1 MNDASGA
8 GGFGTKLDT
17 AAGAA
22 VSGGLRSSSPAVEQ
36 QSQGGRSGA
45 VGQRDAFLDNAK
57 YLLIVLVAVA
67 HSWEAVES
75 SRATKALYM
84 FVYTFHMPAF
94 IVICGYL
101 SRSFTGRPHQIKRLI
116 TGIAVPYAVFEV
128 AYSLFKRYA
137 DDTPDHAITLLDPFF
152 LTWFLAALL
161 IWRLTSPLWR
171 HLRHPIPVALG
182 IAALASLTPGI
193 GDDLNLQRVLQF
205 LPFFV
210 LGLCLKPHHFET
222 VRRREVRLLAL
233 PVLAG
238 ALLFAYWVAPRMKTS
253 WLFRTNSAQQLDAP
267 WWSGPVMTLLLFGC
281 SLLLTVAFLSWV
293 PSRRMWFTV
302 LGAGTICG
310 YLLHG
315 FAIKGPEYAGV
326 FDTYT
331 WLSEPAG
338 KVAVSLAAAIAVTL
352 MCTPPVRRA
361 LRAVTEPDMAW
372 AFRDSR
378 GEQRHVGP
386 PRRSTGTADESDR
399 MTRSTQ

>member
-8 GGFGTKLDT
+8 GNFGTKLDT
-17 AAGAA
+17 SAG
-22 VSGGLRSSSPAVEQ
+22 VSPADELRSSSPAVEQ
-36 QSQGGRSGA
+36 QSRGKRPGTGS
-45 VGQRDAFLDNAK
+45 QRDAFLDNAK

-67 HSWEAVES
+67 HSWEAVEG
-75 SRATKALYM
+75 SRATTALYM
-84 FVYTFHMPAF
+84 FVYAFHMPAF

-101 SRSFTGRPHQIKRLI
+101 SRSYTGRPHQLRRLV
-116 TGIAVPYAVFEV
+116 TGIAVPYVVFEV

-137 DDTPDHAITLLDPFF
+137 DDSPDHAITLLDPFF

-171 HLRHPIPVALG
+171 HLRHPLPVALG
-182 IAALASLTPGI
+182 IAALASLAPGI

-210 LGLCLKPHHFET
+210 LGLRLKPQHFAI
-222 VRRREVRLLAL
+222 VRRREARLLAL

-238 ALLFAYWVAPRMKTS
+238 ALLFAYWVAPRMKTG

-281 SLLLTVAFLSWV
+281 SLLLTAAFLSWV
-293 PSRRMWFTV
+293 PRRHLWFTV

-361 LRAVTEPDMAW
+361 LRPVTEPDMTW
-372 AFRDSR
+372 AFRDIR
-378 GEQRHVGP
+378 GEQRPEGP
-386 PRRSTGTADESDR
+386 PMRSPGTAHESDR
-399 MTRSTQ
+399 MARSAR

>member
-1 MNDASGA
+1 MREH
-8 GGFGTKLDT
+8 
-17 AAGAA
+17 
-22 VSGGLRSSSPAVEQ
+22 RSPSPAIGRQFQE
-36 QSQGGRSGA
+36 GRSGPS
-45 VGQRDAFLDNAK
+45 GQRDAFLDNAK

-67 HSWEAVES
+67 HSWEAVEG

-84 FVYTFHMPAF
+84 FVYAFHMPAF

-101 SRSFTGRPHQIKRLI
+101 SRNFTGRPHQIKRLI
-116 TGIAVPYAVFEV
+116 TGIAVPYVVFEV

-137 DDTPDHAITLLDPFF
+137 DDTPDHAITLLDPYF
-152 LTWFLAALL
+152 LTWFLAALF

-171 HLRHPIPVALG
+171 HLRYPLPVALG
-182 IAALASLTPGI
+182 IAALASLAPGI

-210 LGLCLKPHHFET
+210 LGLCLKPQHFEI
-222 VRRREVRLLAL
+222 VRRQEVRLLAL

-238 ALLFAYWVAPRMKTS
+238 ALLFVYWVAPRMKTG

-293 PSRRMWFTV
+293 PRRHLWFTV

-315 FAIKGPEYAGV
+315 FAIKGPEYAGL

-331 WLSEPAG
+331 WLNEPAG
-338 KVAVSLAAAIAVTL
+338 KIAVSLAAAIAVTL

-361 LRAVTEPDMAW
+361 LRGVTEPDMSW
-372 AFRDSR
+372 AFRDSPND
-378 GEQRHVGP
+378 QRPAGP
-386 PRRSTGTADESDR
+386 HPGSFGTADESER
-399 MTRSTQ
+399 MTSSTP